1 MRKIFFIFFC
11 SFILL
16 SPLVLKADQVQI
28 VERVGADIITNIDIE
43 NEYKY
48 LIALNMNYK
57 SIDKQKI
64 YDYSKESLI
73 NEKIKKMS

>member
-16 SPLVLKADQVQI
+16 NPLALKADQVQI

-48 LIALNMNYK
+48 LILILNLN
-57 SIDKQKI
+57 SIK
-64 YDYSKESLI
+64 
-73 NEKIKKMS
+73 